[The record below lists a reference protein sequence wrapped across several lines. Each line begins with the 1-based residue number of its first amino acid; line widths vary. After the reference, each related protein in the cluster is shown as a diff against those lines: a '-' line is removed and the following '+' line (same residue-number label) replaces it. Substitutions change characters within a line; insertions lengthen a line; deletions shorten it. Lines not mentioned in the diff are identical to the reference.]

1 MHEHADGLSKSWGIG
16 CRRRC
21 GVFLWPLA
29 RTPAP
34 SGPVPRMTDDIS
46 EWTEETNEEGVY
58 N

>member
-1 MHEHADGLSKSWGIG
+1 M
-16 CRRRC
+16 
-21 GVFLWPLA
+21 FLWPLA

-34 SGPVPRMTDDIS
+34 SGPVPRMADDVS